1 MKEYIKKNK
10 KGLILLSIGAVL
22 LTFSLTMHH
31 YINKD
36 EMIVHSISYNV
47 DAEVPETSRILSE
60 EEILNIF
67 FNTNQ
72 ETISFMSNMFQIDNN
87 VFIDKLKENF
97 KELNLLNAENID
109 DILLNYLIS
118 LEESNPELFDNSLN
132 TSNPSKEYMVA
143 LIKYFCDYYG
153 NVDFS
158 IAAAIAEI
166 ESGYSAKSMLNKNN
180 IFGGMSGGGLIR
192 YKNIEYGIYS
202 YIKLLS
208 EGYFGK
214 GLITVESI
222 GRIYNPTYNEAG
234 VKIAKPSWVAN
245 VTKAMNNYVAMDT
258 VDIESL
264 LSLKGA

>member
-10 KGLILLSIGAVL
+10 KGLILLSIGAIL

-31 YINKD
+31 YINRD

-67 FNTNQ
+67 LTNNTD
-72 ETISFMSNMFQIDNN
+72 IIKFMSDMFQVDHEVLLN
-87 VFIDKLKENF
+87 KLREDYQSI
-97 KELNLLNAENID
+97 NLLDTD
-109 DILLNYLIS
+109 DLDRTLLDYLIA
-118 LEESNPELFDNSLN
+118 LEDSNPEMFSNTLN
-132 TSNPSKEYMVA
+132 TSDPSKEYMVA

-158 IAAAIAEI
+158 IAAAIAQI
-166 ESGYSAKSMLNKNN
+166 ESGYSANSMLNKNN
-180 IFGGMSGGGLIR
+180 IFGGMSSGGLIK

-214 GLITVESI
+214 GLTTVEAI
-222 GRIYNPTYNEAG
+222 GRVYNPTYNEAG

-245 VTKAMNNYVAMDT
+245 VSNAMSDYSVMDT
-258 VDIESL
+258 VEIEAL
-264 LSLKGA
+264 LSLKEA